1 MLTRPRRVLLIEDD
15 PDSAEVMTA
24 MLTMLGHHAIAATCG
39 AAGLARA
46 QDFDPDAVL
55 IDLGLPDMDGC
66 DVARRIRTD
75 AGRRA
80 PLLIAVTAY
89 SMPRDYARTAAAG
102 FAHHVVKPPSM
113 HALESLMKR
122 RTVATHCRRRT
133 DPPSRETL
141 AAMTA
146 GAAR

>member
-39 AAGLARA
+39 AVGLLRA

-66 DVARRIRTD
+66 DVARRLRVE

-89 SMPRDYARTAAAG
+89 SLPRDYARTAAAG
-102 FAHHVVKPPSM
+102 IAHHVVKPPSM
-113 HALESLMKR
+113 QALESLMKQR
-122 RTVATHCRRRT
+122 AVATHCRRRT
-133 DPPSRETL
+133 DPPASRVTVTPT
-141 AAMTA
+141 TA
-146 GAAR
+146 DVR